1 LSPYLFPLNGANIA
15 IILDFVY
22 LHVNP
27 TMMTTIMINDDSLK
41 ENLSAKPY
49 DSYKDLMED
58 LAELH
63 GYAILWEAD
72 ENKLPEHVQKSL
84 NAYEN
89 DASPKLHNL

>member
-1 LSPYLFPLNGANIA
+1 MSPYLFPLNGANIG

-22 LHVNP
+22 LQVNL
-27 TMMTTIMINDDSLK
+27 TKMTTITINDDSLK
-41 ENLSAKPY
+41 ENLSKKPY
-49 DSYKDLMED
+49 DNYKDLMED

-72 ENKLPEHVQKSL
+72 EKKLSKHVLKSL
-84 NAYEN
+84 KAYEN

>member
-1 LSPYLFPLNGANIA
+1 
-15 IILDFVY
+15 
-22 LHVNP
+22 
-27 TMMTTIMINDDSLK
+27 MTTITINDDSLK

-49 DSYKDLMED
+49 VNYKDLMEY

-89 DASPKLHNL
+89 VVRPKMHNL